1 MTAYII
7 RRVLWLIPVLFIVS
21 VITFALMHAAPGG
34 PWQREKPLPPAN
46 VALLNAKYGLN
57 DPMPVQYLRWAGNL
71 VTGDLGPSY
80 KYLGRDVND
89 MVADG
94 WTITLQLGVMAFV
107 LAVLLGI
114 PLGVIAALRQ
124 NGAPDYAAT
133 AVSVIGI
140 AIPSFVLSYLLVL
153 VFASGMHWFPTGGW
167 KGPNTWVMPTVALAA
182 FPIAAIARYTRASM
196 LEVTRRDYVRT
207 AQSKG
212 LKERTIVVIHMIRN
226 ALIPVVTILGP
237 IFAGLVTGSFIIEKI
252 FYIPG
257 IGRFYID
264 AISQRDY
271 GVLMA
276 MTMLYA
282 AVVAI
287 MNLVVDIGYAWI
299 DPRIRYN

>member
-1 MTAYII
+1 
-7 RRVLWLIPVLFIVS
+7 
-21 VITFALMHAAPGG
+21 
-34 PWQREKPLPPAN
+34 
-46 VALLNAKYGLN
+46 
-57 DPMPVQYLRWAGNL
+57 
-71 VTGDLGPSY
+71 
-80 KYLGRDVND
+80 
-89 MVADG
+89 
-94 WTITLQLGVMAFV
+94 
-107 LAVLLGI
+107 
-114 PLGVIAALRQ
+114 
-124 NGAPDYAAT
+124 
-133 AVSVIGI
+133 
-140 AIPSFVLSYLLVL
+140 
-153 VFASGMHWFPTGGW
+153 
-167 KGPNTWVMPTVALAA
+167 
-182 FPIAAIARYTRASM
+182 
-196 LEVTRRDYVRT
+196 
-207 AQSKG
+207 
-212 LKERTIVVIHMIRN
+212 MIRN

>member
-7 RRVLWLIPVLFIVS
+7 RRVLWLIPVLFVVS
-21 VITFALMHAAPGG
+21 VITFSLMHAAPGG
-34 PWQREKPLPPAN
+34 PWQREKPLPPS
-46 VALLNAKYGLN
+46 VVSLLNEKYGLN
-57 DPMPVQYLRWAGNL
+57 DPIPVQYVRWAGGL
-71 VTGDLGPSY
+71 ITGDLGPSY
-80 KYLGRDVND
+80 KYRGRDVND

-94 WTITLQLGVMAFV
+94 WTITFQLGVMAFI
-107 LAVLLGI
+107 LAVLVGI

-124 NGAPDYAAT
+124 NGLPDYLST

-140 AIPSFVLSYLLVL
+140 ATPSFVLAYLLVL
-153 VFASGMHWFPTGGW
+153 VFASGFHWFPTGGW

-182 FPIAAIARYTRASM
+182 FPIASIARYTRASM

-237 IFAGLVTGSFIIEKI
+237 IFAALVTGSFIIETI
-252 FYIPG
+252 FFIPG
-257 IGRFYID
+257 IGRFYIA
-264 AISQRDY
+264 AIGQRDY

-282 AVVAI
+282 GVVAV
-287 MNLVVDIGYAWI
+287 MNLVVDVAYAWI
-299 DPRIRYN
+299 DPRIRYS

>member
-1 MTAYII
+1 
-7 RRVLWLIPVLFIVS
+7 
-21 VITFALMHAAPGG
+21 
-34 PWQREKPLPPAN
+34 
-46 VALLNAKYGLN
+46 
-57 DPMPVQYLRWAGNL
+57 
-71 VTGDLGPSY
+71 
-80 KYLGRDVND
+80 
-89 MVADG
+89 
-94 WTITLQLGVMAFV
+94 
-107 LAVLLGI
+107 
-114 PLGVIAALRQ
+114 
-124 NGAPDYAAT
+124 
-133 AVSVIGI
+133 
-140 AIPSFVLSYLLVL
+140 
-153 VFASGMHWFPTGGW
+153 
-167 KGPNTWVMPTVALAA
+167 
-182 FPIAAIARYTRASM
+182 M